1 MGNKKFTLVEL
12 HLDGDTQLGPKTI
25 DDALPF
31 GEKVETEDLEREADE
46 REDDAAAAEDDS
58 SGKGA
63 IGVLVGLALLVG
75 IGVALKKFRG
85 DDGEDEFEQ
94 REEPDVIVN

>member
-1 MGNKKFTLVEL
+1 MGKKFTLIEL

-25 DDALPF
+25 NDALPF
-31 GEKVETEDLEREADE
+31 GETVESDDVESDDRDDE
-46 REDDAAAAEDDS
+46 AAADDDS

-63 IGVLVGLALLVG
+63 LGVLVGLALLVS

-85 DDGEDEFEQ
+85 DEDEDEFEQ

>member
-1 MGNKKFTLVEL
+1 MGKKFTLIEL
-12 HLDGDTQLGPKTI
+12 HLDGDAQLGPKTI
-25 DDALPF
+25 NDALPF
-31 GEKVETEDLEREADE
+31 GKGVESEDAAS
-46 REDDAAAAEDDS
+46 EDDDEAAADDDS

-85 DDGEDEFEQ
+85 DDAEEETYEQ
-94 REEPDVIVN
+94 RDEPDVIVN

>member
-1 MGNKKFTLVEL
+1 MGKKFTLIEL

-25 DDALPF
+25 NDALPF
-31 GEKVETEDLEREADE
+31 GESVESEDTASEDDD
-46 REDDAAAAEDDS
+46 DDAATTEDDS

-85 DDGEDEFEQ
+85 EDEEEEAFEQ
-94 REEPDVIVN
+94 QDEPDVIVN

>member
-1 MGNKKFTLVEL
+1 MGNKKFTLIEL
-12 HLDGDTQLGPKTI
+12 HLDGDTQFGPKVI

-31 GEKVETEDLEREADE
+31 GERVETEALDSEEEDE
-46 REDDAAAAEDDS
+46 AAAAEDDS

-63 IGVLVGLALLVG
+63 IGVLIGLALLVG

-85 DDGEDEFEQ
+85 DDDEDEFEQ